1 MNEGQGNSQFR
12 EQDMAR
18 PAVFLDDGGVMND
31 NNVRGPQW
39 QRLVGEFLAPRLGGS
54 PEKWAHA
61 NRDFTLTL
69 FVPGAWQAR
78 LLASPDYSSF
88 ERSYYHDWLAGMCPL
103 VGVPVP
109 SEDDSIALAREAGA
123 WIIPRIR
130 SAFPG
135 AVEAIRLLHGKGYAL
150 HTASGESYADLDAYL
165 QGMGV
170 RACFDRLYGPDL
182 IGTFKLGPEYYERLL
197 ADACVSPGDA
207 LVVDDSPDAV
217 RWAAQAG
224 ARAVL
229 VGPAQASHDGQPV
242 ETITGLSELLAFIE
256 CLEARMT

>member
-1 MNEGQGNSQFR
+1 MTQGSGQSKSQNR
-12 EQDMAR
+12 SGGL
-18 PAVFLDDGGVMND
+18 AVFLDDGGVMND

-54 PEKWAHA
+54 PEKWARA
-61 NRDFTLTL
+61 NRGFILTL
-69 FVPGAWQAR
+69 FEPGAWQAR
-78 LLASPDYSSF
+78 LLAAPDYASF
-88 ERSYYHDWLAGMCPL
+88 ERAYYVDWLASMCPL

-109 SEDDSIALAREAGA
+109 SEDESVALAREAGA
-123 WIIPRIR
+123 WIIPQVR

-135 AVEAIRLLHGKGYAL
+135 AVEAIRLLHGRGYPL

-165 QGMGV
+165 KGMGV

-182 IGTFKLGPEYYERLL
+182 IDTFKLGPEYYERLL
-197 ADACVSPGDA
+197 ADSGLSPGDA

-242 ETITGLSELLAFIE
+242 ETITGLSELPTLIERLAS
-256 CLEARMT
+256 R